1 VVEILSL
8 KTKERPLALGSFSRD
23 YPDVGTYFEELPMLL
38 VPVNVDKSS
47 IHGIG
52 IFAAQ
57 PIKGDTRIW
66 QFTPGFD
73 LDLDPRAL
81 EHQPAHFRATML
93 RYGYIDPRCNRFILC
108 CDDYRFIN
116 HSNTPNV
123 RVDPTE
129 DCYGVDFA
137 ARDIEA
143 GEELTVDYGIVEGVR
158 PE

>member
-1 VVEILSL
+1 
-8 KTKERPLALGSFSRD
+8 
-23 YPDVGTYFEELPMLL
+23 MLL
-38 VPVNVDKSS
+38 VPVRIDRSS
-47 IHGIG
+47 IHGLG
-52 IFAAQ
+52 IFALQ
-57 PIKGDTRIW
+57 PIKANTRIW

-73 LDLDPRAL
+73 LDLDPSAL
-81 EHQPAHFRATML
+81 EQQPAHFRATMFH
-93 RYGYIDPRCNRFILC
+93 YGYIDPRRNRFVLC

-116 HSNTPNV
+116 HSDTPNV